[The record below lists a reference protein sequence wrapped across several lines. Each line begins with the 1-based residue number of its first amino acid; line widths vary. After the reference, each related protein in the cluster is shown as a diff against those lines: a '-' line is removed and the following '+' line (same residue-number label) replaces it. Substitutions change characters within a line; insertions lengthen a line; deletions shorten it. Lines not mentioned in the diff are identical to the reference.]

1 MAPPFAFGMHHG
13 RLTLGGHVVAAV
25 LFSGAAGAQAP
36 QPTDGVDGLL
46 HAALTLDAQNIDIAF
61 APDLA
66 AGTQG
71 RALLAGQLGAR
82 VRVGTLEGHR
92 ALRLGSIAPDLTPP
106 PAPAPS
112 TSDDDDVVVDTS
124 EDEEPDA
131 DEATDDE
138 PERAGPTTPRYELW
152 LVRQSP
158 GWTLEAHASDGVAVH
173 DIPLGHR
180 ATETP
185 SPQFTASVSATAAE
199 AGRLV
204 LRWGRHAWSTD
215 FRFEELPR
223 PPRRPRVSGRGQERE
238 ADTDTTD
245 IARRNM
251 LAERNETAVV
261 LANGARVGVLYWKGI
276 DVEDEDFGHLSQT
289 VDGAVVQLIRAA
301 PPRLRTD
308 VTLRFGET
316 ALSTGNL
323 AAGFPGVYAVWL
335 RKVADGWRFVFNN
348 EADSWGT
355 QHNPSFDAAEVDA
368 EYSRSDASF
377 RPLGVTLVPVGG
389 AGGRLVVHWG
399 PHAWAAD
406 FVVTD

>member
-1 MAPPFAFGMHHG
+1 MQHRHG

-25 LFSGAAGAQAP
+25 LFSGTAGAQAP
-36 QPTDGVDGLL
+36 QPSDGVDGLL
-46 HAALTLDAQNIDIAF
+46 HAALTLDAQNIDIAY
-61 APDLA
+61 AADLA
-66 AGTQG
+66 AGAEG

-82 VRVGTLEGHR
+82 VRVGTLEAHR

-112 TSDDDDVVVDTS
+112 TAGNDADDP
-124 EDEEPDA
+124 EEEEPDA
-131 DEATDDE
+131 DTDTDDE
-138 PERAGPTTPRYELW
+138 PERAGPTAPSYELW
-152 LVRQSP
+152 LVRQSS
-158 GWTLEAHASDGVAVH
+158 GWALEAHASDGEAVH

-180 ATETP
+180 ATEVAA
-185 SPQFTASVSATAAE
+185 PQLAASVSATAAE

-223 PPRRPRVSGRGQERE
+223 PQRRPRVSGRGQERE

-245 IARRNM
+245 IARRNT
-251 LAERNETAVV
+251 LAERNETAIV

-276 DVEDEDFGHLSQT
+276 DVEDEDFGHLSET
-289 VDGAVVQLIRAA
+289 VDGAVVRLIRAA
-301 PPRLRTD
+301 PPRLMTD
-308 VTLRFGET
+308 VTLQFGET

-323 AAGFPGVYAVWL
+323 AAGFAGVYAVWL
-335 RKVADGWRFVFNN
+335 RKIADEWRFVFNN

-355 QHNPSFDAAEVDA
+355 QHNPSFDVAEVDA

-389 AGGRLVVHWG
+389 GGGRLVVHWG
-399 PHAWAAD
+399 PHEWAAD

>member
-1 MAPPFAFGMHHG
+1 MCWPRPSLFRMRHG

-36 QPTDGVDGLL
+36 QPSDGVDGLL

-61 APDLA
+61 GQGLA
-66 AGTQG
+66 AGAEG

-92 ALRLGSIAPDLTPP
+92 ALRLGSIVPDLTPP
-106 PAPAPS
+106 PAPAPA
-112 TSDDDDVVVDTS
+112 TGGDDVD
-124 EDEEPDA
+124 DPEEEESDA
-131 DEATDDE
+131 DEDTDDE
-138 PERAGPTTPRYELW
+138 PARAGPTTPRYELW
-152 LVRQSP
+152 LVRQSS
-158 GWTLEAHASDGVAVH
+158 GWALEAHASDGEAVH

-180 ATETP
+180 TTETA
-185 SPQFTASVSATAAE
+185 SQQLTASVFATAAE

-245 IARRNM
+245 IARRNT
-251 LAERNETAVV
+251 LSERNETAVV
-261 LANGARVGVLYWKGI
+261 LANGSRVGVLYWKGI
-276 DVEDEDFGHLSQT
+276 DVEDADFGHLSET
-289 VDGAVVQLIRAA
+289 ADGAVVRLIRAA

-316 ALSTGNL
+316 ELSTGNL
-323 AAGFPGVYAVWL
+323 AAGFAGVYAVWL
-335 RKVADGWRFVFNN
+335 RKVGDGWRFVFNN

-355 QHNPSFDAAEVDA
+355 QHDPAFDAAEVDA

-389 AGGRLVVHWG
+389 GGGRLVVHWG
-399 PHAWAAD
+399 PHEWAAD
-406 FVVTD
+406 FAVTD

>member
-1 MAPPFAFGMHHG
+1 MCWPRPSLFRMRHG

-36 QPTDGVDGLL
+36 QPSDGVDGLL

-61 APDLA
+61 GPGLA
-66 AGTQG
+66 AGAEG

-92 ALRLGSIAPDLTPP
+92 ALRLGSIVPDLTPP

-112 TSDDDDVVVDTS
+112 TSDDDDDVDTR
-124 EDEEPDA
+124 EEEESD
-131 DEATDDE
+131 ATDDE
-138 PERAGPTTPRYELW
+138 PERAGPPPPRYELW
-152 LVRQSP
+152 LVRQSS
-158 GWTLEAHASDGVAVH
+158 GWALEAHASDGEAVH

-180 ATETP
+180 ATETA
-185 SPQFTASVSATAAE
+185 SQQFTASVFATAAE

-215 FRFEELPR
+215 FRFDDLPR
-223 PPRRPRVSGRGQERE
+223 PPRRPRVSGRGTGRE

-245 IARRNM
+245 IARRNT
-251 LAERNETAVV
+251 LAERNESAVV
-261 LANGARVGVLYWKGI
+261 LPDGSRVGVLYWKGI
-276 DVEDEDFGHLSQT
+276 DVEDEDFGHLPET
-289 VDGAVVQLIRAA
+289 TDGAVVRLIRAA
-301 PPRLRTD
+301 PPRLTTD

-323 AAGFPGVYAVWL
+323 AAGFAGVYAVWL
-335 RKVADGWRFVFNN
+335 RKVGDGWRFVFNN

-355 QHNPSFDAAEVDA
+355 QHDPAFDAAEVDA

-389 AGGRLVVHWG
+389 GGGRLVVHWG
-399 PHAWAAD
+399 PHEWAAD
-406 FVVTD
+406 FAVTD

>member
-1 MAPPFAFGMHHG
+1 MRHG

-36 QPTDGVDGLL
+36 QPSDGVDGLL

-61 APDLA
+61 GPGLA
-66 AGTQG
+66 AGAEG

-92 ALRLGSIAPDLTPP
+92 ALRLGSIVPDLTPP

-112 TSDDDDVVVDTS
+112 TGGDDVD
-124 EDEEPDA
+124 DPEEEESDA
-131 DEATDDE
+131 DEDTDDE
-138 PERAGPTTPRYELW
+138 PERAGPTTPSYELW
-152 LVRQSP
+152 LVRQSS
-158 GWTLEAHASDGVAVH
+158 GWALEAHASDGEAVH

-180 ATETP
+180 TTETA
-185 SPQFTASVSATAAE
+185 SLQLTASVSATAAE

-245 IARRNM
+245 IARRNT
-251 LAERNETAVV
+251 LSERNETAVV
-261 LANGARVGVLYWKGI
+261 LPDGSRVGVLYWKGI
-276 DVEDEDFGHLSQT
+276 DVEDADFGHLFET
-289 VDGAVVQLIRAA
+289 ADGAVVRLIRAA

-316 ALSTGNL
+316 ELSTGNL
-323 AAGFPGVYAVWL
+323 AAGFAGVYAVWL
-335 RKVADGWRFVFNN
+335 RKVGDGWRFVFNN

-355 QHNPSFDAAEVDA
+355 QHDRAFDAAEVDA

-389 AGGRLVVHWG
+389 GGGRLVVHWG
-399 PHAWAAD
+399 PHEWAAD
-406 FVVTD
+406 FAVTD

>member
-1 MAPPFAFGMHHG
+1 MRHG
-13 RLTLGGHVVAAV
+13 RLTLSGHVVAVV
-25 LFSGAAGAQAP
+25 LLSGAAGAQAP
-36 QPTDGVDGLL
+36 QPSDGVDGLL

-61 APDLA
+61 GPGLA
-66 AGTQG
+66 AGAEG

-92 ALRLGSIAPDLTPP
+92 ALRLGSIVPDLTPP

-112 TSDDDDVVVDTS
+112 TGGDDVD
-124 EDEEPDA
+124 DPEEEESDA
-131 DEATDDE
+131 DEDTDDE
-138 PERAGPTTPRYELW
+138 PERAGPTTPSYELW
-152 LVRQSP
+152 LVRQSS
-158 GWTLEAHASDGVAVH
+158 GWALEAHASDGEAVH

-180 ATETP
+180 TTETA
-185 SPQFTASVSATAAE
+185 SPQLTASVSATAAE

-245 IARRNM
+245 IARRNT
-251 LAERNETAVV
+251 LSERNETAVV
-261 LANGARVGVLYWKGI
+261 LANGSRVGVLFWKGI
-276 DVEDEDFGHLSQT
+276 DVEDEDFGHLSET
-289 VDGAVVQLIRAA
+289 ADGAVVRLIRAA

-323 AAGFPGVYAVWL
+323 AAGFAGVYAVWL

-355 QHNPSFDAAEVDA
+355 QHDPAFDAAEVDA

-377 RPLGVTLVPVGG
+377 RPLGVTLMPVGG
-389 AGGRLVVHWG
+389 GGGRLVVHWG
-399 PHAWAAD
+399 PHEWAAD